1 MSSKG
6 FYLGVDGGGTKT
18 TCVIVDTSRKTV
30 GRGVAQGSNK
40 NSVGNEV
47 AQRELMASV
56 ELAVTDAGIS
66 FDEVS
71 SACFALSGCDR
82 PDDVSLVTSWMKKA
96 LPTHVHVWVYNDA
109 LGALASGTQ
118 GVLENAAVL
127 ISGTG
132 TIALGV
138 DSNGQQI
145 RAAGWG
151 PLLGDCGSGFDVAQ
165 KALTASAAAHD
176 GRGHPTA
183 LLPAILEHL
192 SLERPEDLIGWVY
205 GTPGWA
211 HIASL
216 APIVFECAAR
226 RDAVSEQIL
235 TDAANALA
243 RSVSAVASRLR
254 VAAGS
259 TQKPPTPSA
268 ARLSLD
274 AATSKVAI
282 SEEHLDRQKE
292 RESVPQSSPAEMPFT
307 LVLAGG
313 LLGEGSSLEQVVRRE
328 LAHECPGANVVH
340 AEVEPA
346 VGAALIAL
354 NKYNAL
360 SDDM

>member
-1 MSSKG
+1 
-6 FYLGVDGGGTKT
+6 
-18 TCVIVDTSRKTV
+18 
-30 GRGVAQGSNK
+30 
-40 NSVGNEV
+40 
-47 AQRELMASV
+47 MASV

-138 DSNGQQI
+138 DSNGQD
-145 RAAGWG
+145 
-151 PLLGDCGSGFDVAQ
+151 GDRSLAIAEVGELPNRGLKSVHSGKVIMGTPQDRFDVAQ

-282 SEEHLDRQKE
+282 SDVLDKDSGTGEEDEEGEEVDEEEEFDENEEEGVEEGEGDLEDEEQE
-292 RESVPQSSPAEMPFT
+292 EESSPAEMPFT